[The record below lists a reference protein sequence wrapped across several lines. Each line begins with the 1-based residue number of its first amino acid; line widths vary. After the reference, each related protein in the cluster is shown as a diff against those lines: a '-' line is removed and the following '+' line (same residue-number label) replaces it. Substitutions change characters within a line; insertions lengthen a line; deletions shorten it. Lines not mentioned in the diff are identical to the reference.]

1 MVNQKKIDYGNQL
14 FSISEDI
21 FNEISKNIQVGISI
35 VDHGHYIFM
44 NKKFKEIFSITVKEE
59 NRSFSILDYIAP
71 EDANRIYKII
81 DSSLKTNQ
89 MPTELQFWII
99 RGDGERRFIN
109 NKYTVFKGGEKTN
122 THLILTID
130 CTKLKLTYD
139 ALSTSEKKLRE
150 LFNNA
155 NDAIFFSRIRGDE
168 FLSNFIEVNDFAC
181 NLLEYTK
188 EELLELSSLDISAP
202 EMKEAN
208 KEIIQQIIR
217 EEQGTFETI
226 LISKTGKE
234 VPVEIR
240 SNFFNLEG
248 EGVIFTVARDLT
260 ERRKAENEIR
270 NLNESLKIINSI
282 LRHDLNNNLSVIKGA
297 ISAYNDVKEHSFLEM
312 TLKATHKSSELIQKM
327 GELEDA
333 LIQKENLTILDSEDF
348 LNRIIS
354 SYSLFKVTF
363 EIEGNG
369 SFYVDAAFTS
379 VIDNII
385 NNAIKHGQADK
396 IKISIKS
403 SNGFCT
409 IQIADNGSGILDEH
423 KNHVFERSF
432 KYGKTAGTGLGL
444 YIVKK
449 NLERYGGEITVKD
462 NFPKGTIFEIK
473 LKNREEKGF
482 KYKYFPCFSMFF
494 HITFNIVLLF
504 YRAL

>member
-1 MVNQKKIDYGNQL
+1 MKSQNRINPENQL
-14 FSISEDI
+14 FYINEDVLRDISE
-21 FNEISKNIQVGISI
+21 NIQIGISI
-35 VDHGHYIFM
+35 VDNGHYIFM
-44 NKKFKEIFSITVKEE
+44 NKKTKEIFGIADAEDS
-59 NRSFSILDYIAP
+59 RSFSILDYIVP
-71 EDANRIYKII
+71 EDADRVYKII
-81 DSSLKTNQ
+81 DSSLKTGQ
-89 MPTELQFWII
+89 LPSELQFWITS
-99 RGDGERRFIN
+99 GDGERRHLN
-109 NKYTVFKGGEKTN
+109 NVYVSFKGREKTN
-122 THLILTID
+122 THLILTKDITEYTIT
-130 CTKLKLTYD
+130 CD
-139 ALSTSEKKLRE
+139 ALRKSEMKIRE
-150 LFNNA
+150 LFKNA
-155 NDAIFFSRIRGDE
+155 NDAIFLSRVRE
-168 FLSNFIEVNDFAC
+168 EEPLSKFVEVNDFAC

-188 EELLELSSLDISAP
+188 DELLELSSLDLTAP
-202 EMKEAN
+202 ELKKANQELIHQIVKKEH
-208 KEIIQQIIR
+208 
-217 EEQGTFETI
+217 GTFETI

-234 VPVEIR
+234 IPVEIR

-248 EGVIFTVARDLT
+248 EKVILTVARDLS
-260 ERRKAENEIR
+260 ERRTAEKEIR

-297 ISAYNDVKEHSFLEM
+297 ISAYEDVKEHSLLEM
-312 TLKATHKSSELIQKM
+312 TLRATHKSFELIQKM
-327 GELEDA
+327 GELELA
-333 LIQKENLTILDSEDF
+333 LLHKENLTKIDSEDF

-363 EIEGNG
+363 EIEGNC

-449 NLERYGGEITVKD
+449 NLERYGGEITLKD

-473 LKNREEKGF
+473 LKNKEEKGF
-482 KYKYFPCFSMFF
+482 K
-494 HITFNIVLLF
+494 I
-504 YRAL
+504 